1 MNSYR
6 LTSMEEPTDEML
18 AQIMRE
24 AADIYRKEEDEL
36 QKSIETK
43 LRNLANSRQNIYLR
57 QLYRRSRSQNL
68 IPHDRRQDSKA
79 IHHQYS

>member
-18 AQIMRE
+18 TQIMRE

-36 QKSIETK
+36 QKSIEEK
-43 LRNLANSRQNIYLR
+43 LRNLAE
-57 QLYRRSRSQNL
+57 RRTKVMN
-68 IPHDRRQDSKA
+68 
-79 IHHQYS
+79 

>member
-1 MNSYR
+1 MITEKEMNSYR

-18 AQIMRE
+18 TQIMRE

-43 LRNLANSRQNIYLR
+43 LRNLAE
-57 QLYRRSRSQNL
+57 RRTKVMN
-68 IPHDRRQDSKA
+68 
-79 IHHQYS
+79 

>member
-1 MNSYR
+1 MITEKEMNSYR
-6 LTSMEEPTDEML
+6 LTSTEEPTDEML

-43 LRNLANSRQNIYLR
+43 LRNLAE
-57 QLYRRSRSQNL
+57 RRTKVMN
-68 IPHDRRQDSKA
+68 
-79 IHHQYS
+79 